1 MNEKYVKRPHQ
12 VKLISQERERRE
24 THLARLRGPE
34 TGARRAQR
42 GSQVS
47 CESPDI
53 VFFSLLLFLF
63 LTQLFH
69 ITTALQASS
78 QQ

>member
-12 VKLISQERERRE
+12 VKLIFQERERRE

-53 VFFSLLLFLF
+53 VFFLHPAFPLLDPVLSYNYCV
-63 LTQLFH
+63 
-69 ITTALQASS
+69 ASF
-78 QQ
+78 